1 MKTITSQNTSV
12 HKTYPGPILVL
23 AGPGTGKTHSLALRV
38 KWLVEDQRVS
48 PENITVITFTTEA
61 ALNMRHRLSD
71 EEKRD
76 VYMPPETQPHQ
87 ISTMHSLG
95 LRIIVNNFGSIGL
108 TEDFT
113 VVDSDAVK
121 RLIFEDAA
129 QLSGHERSM
138 GQQAATMK
146 QLGIT
151 LLKDHEL
158 RSTTDKYGSI
168 LRACNAIDFDD
179 LIFKACDLLRS
190 SPALLAE
197 YQTRA
202 THLLVD
208 EYQDINEAQYQLIR
222 LLAAN
227 DAQGLYAVG
236 DDDQSIY
243 SFRGGSP
250 DYVRHFKDHFGGRA
264 TILQLPLCRRCPA
277 AVVKG
282 ASALVEKYNPERV
295 PKSGLSFLS
304 TIDTPIQILNSPT
317 EAKEADIIASRC
329 SKVTP
334 SHDVLIIVPQLSLA
348 RPVLSSLRKRRVGY
362 DCRAMVL
369 EAGLTYLDTLGNWLA
384 DRSAHF
390 PLRQTIDHLV
400 ETDNFS
406 IPSRRA
412 RKAATISERE
422 KYLAE
427 VSSLWET
434 VIARKCSL
442 YDSLKVNA
450 TKSPFLTKILALLE
464 QVCATYDMPPTNFL
478 EPIGRILQPW
488 AKPADMFQE
497 ISTWIYEVKGRGAA
511 GKASVRVMTMQLAKG
526 LEADY
531 VFVVGLDENI
541 FPKQSLSAQQLAEA
555 SRLMFVSM
563 TRAQVEL
570 TLCHSRTRSAATTHT
585 PNPYGLKASLFVTAI
600 PKELVNQD
608 YVPGD
613 TN

>member
-1 MKTITSQNTSV
+1 MTSTPKSDV
-12 HKTYPGPILVL
+12 HNVYPGPILVL

-38 KWLVEDQRVS
+38 KWLVEDQKVS
-48 PENITVITFTTEA
+48 SENITVITFTTEA

-76 VYMPPETQPHQ
+76 VYMLPDTQPRQ

-95 LRIIVNNFGSIGL
+95 LRIIVNNFDSLGL
-108 TEDFT
+108 TEDFS
-113 VVDSDAVK
+113 VIDSDALK
-121 RLIFEDAA
+121 RLVFEDAA
-129 QLSGHERSM
+129 QLCGLARSM
-138 GQQAATMK
+138 GLQAATVK

-151 LLKDHEL
+151 PPKDHDL
-158 RSTTDKYGSI
+158 KSTTDKYSSI

-179 LIFKACDLLRS
+179 QILKACELLKS

-208 EYQDINEAQYQLIR
+208 EYQDINEAQFQLIR
-222 LLAAN
+222 LLAGEN
-227 DAQGLYAVG
+227 GEGLYAVG

-250 DYVRHFKDHFGGRA
+250 DYVRHFKDHFGDKA
-264 TILQLPLCRRCPA
+264 SILQMPLCRRCPR

-282 ASALVEKYNPERV
+282 ATALVQKYNPERV
-295 PKSGLSFLS
+295 PKAELSFLS
-304 TIDTPIQILNSPT
+304 PIDTPIQFLNSPT
-317 EAKEADIIASRC
+317 EAKEAEIIATKC

-334 SHDVLIIVPQLSLA
+334 SHDVLIIVPQLNLA
-348 RPVLSSLRKRRVGY
+348 KPVLIWLRKRRVAY

-369 EAGLTYLDTLGNWLA
+369 DAGLTYLDILGDWLA

-390 PLRQTIDHLV
+390 SLRQTVDHLIG
-400 ETDNFS
+400 TDNFAV
-406 IPSRRA
+406 PSKRS
-412 RKAATISERE
+412 RKAEKISERE

-434 VIARKCSL
+434 VIEQKCSL
-442 YDSLKVNA
+442 YDSLKANA
-450 TKSPFLTKILALLE
+450 NKSSFLTNILTLLE
-464 QVCATYDMPPTNFL
+464 QVCTTYDVPPTNFL

-511 GKASVRVMTMQLAKG
+511 GKASVRVMSMQLAKG

-531 VFVVGLDENI
+531 VFVVGLDENF
-541 FPKQSLSAQQLAEA
+541 FPKASLSSQQLAEA

-563 TRAQVEL
+563 TRARVEL
-570 TLCHSRTRSAATTHT
+570 VLCHSRTRSAATTHT
-585 PNPYGLKASLFVTAI
+585 TNPYGLKPSPFVEAI
-600 PKELVNQD
+600 PKELINQK
-608 YVPGD
+608 YIPGG
-613 TN
+613 TK